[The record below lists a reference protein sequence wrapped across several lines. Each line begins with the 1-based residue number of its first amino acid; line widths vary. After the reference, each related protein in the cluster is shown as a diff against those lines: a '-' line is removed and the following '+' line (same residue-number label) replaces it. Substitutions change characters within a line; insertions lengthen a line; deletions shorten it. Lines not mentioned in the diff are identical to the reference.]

1 MIVVFGPLFGLQHGF
16 SKTCKQKKTFHI
28 QYQISGHWDTLF
40 LFWEQID
47 WLIRKTPDNSNVLVI
62 LMTSTKII
70 WSMTSYAWSF
80 KSSQGNL
87 SFYKLATVAQADL
100 SFRKE
105 IYPLL
110 PPQKKTHKTRHLK
123 THPYYGF
130 FPQHALR
137 VILCA
142 LIFILHIN

>member
-1 MIVVFGPLFGLQHGF
+1 MVSARHAN
-16 SKTCKQKKTFHI
+16 KKKLSTFNI
-28 QYQISGHWDTLF
+28 KYQVIGTHFYFENKLT
-40 LFWEQID
+40 D
-47 WLIRKTPDNSNVLVI
+47 WLEKPPTILIVI

-87 SFYKLATVAQADL
+87 SFYNLATVAQADL

-105 IYPLL
+105 IYPL
-110 PPQKKTHKTRHLK
+110 PQKRKKTKTHKTRHLK

-142 LIFILHIN
+142 LIFILHINYIF